1 MPNSDMISDFG
12 FYKSTIFNIFN
23 RHVPIQKECIRANVS
38 PFMSKELQRA
48 IMKRSK
54 LRNKFLKH
62 RTDTNKKK
70 TTAPKEISIKNF

>member
-12 FYKSTIFNIFN
+12 IYKSTIFNIFN

-38 PFMSKELQRA
+38 PSMSKELQRA
-48 IMKRSK
+48 IMKRSR
-54 LRNKFLKH
+54 LINKFLKH

-70 TTAPKEISIKNF
+70 LQRPKKSL